1 MSNGRTALQAKT
13 WQDWGESCNVLYKM
27 WCMFLAVCGTTWGHN
42 MMEERGAHQRR
53 DEARE
58 LAKTE
63 H

>member
-1 MSNGRTALQAKT
+1 MYSVRCGA
-13 WQDWGESCNVLYKM
+13 
-27 WCMFLAVCGTTWGHN
+27 FLSVRGTTWGGN
-42 MMEERGAHQRR
+42 MMEDGGGHQMR